1 MTVAETPAH
10 LAEGAARTITDHIRR
25 TLARR
30 QRCVLALTGGST
42 PAATY
47 RNLARMPVPWERVHI
62 VQTDDHLTEAGD
74 GPSWRTVEEH
84 LLEPAAVPAENRHP
98 MPVGTRL
105 DPREAAQAYGH
116 LLGTLLT
123 DGAPDV
129 VVAGLGEDGHTAS
142 LFHGD
147 PALDT
152 ARWVAVTRPYQNTTR
167 MTLTL
172 PVLSGAGLRLVL
184 ATGSGKAAAVARL
197 LGDDPSLTAVR
208 TVLGDDGHLLVD
220 GIAAAGPYGAG
231 DETAAARPYGA
242 ADGIAVAGPYA
253 AGGETTAAGPH
264 GTARPAPR

>member
-220 GIAAAGPYGAG
+220 GIAAAGPYGA
-231 DETAAARPYGA
+231 
-242 ADGIAVAGPYA
+242 
-253 AGGETTAAGPH
+253 
-264 GTARPAPR
+264 